1 MKQMLLALLALALIT
16 ACSPQSSSGLITPL
30 PTGDGSVKPSPT
42 LQPLSTRVAGTLA
55 AQRANA
61 TPTLVAATP
70 TPLNNNLPLGS
81 ARALAYATDTSFQP
95 TPRSRVEFSEEP
107 IALKFDEFYSGYN
120 IRTGL
125 QLSDKLV
132 SLDGKEVVIEGYM
145 APPLKAEL
153 DFFVLTRVQLAT
165 CPFCTTAGD
174 WPDDIAMVYMP
185 LGETIPAIIEPI
197 RIVGQIEVGLSQDAE
212 TGMVSLVRL
221 YAKTLEVIR

>member
-1 MKQMLLALLALALIT
+1 MKQTLLALLSLALIT
-16 ACSPQSSSGLITPL
+16 ACAPPSGGGLITPL
-30 PTGDGSVKPSPT
+30 PTSNGSPQPTRT
-42 LQPLSTRVAGTLA
+42 LQPLATRVAGTLA
-55 AQRANA
+55 AQRANS
-61 TPTLVAATP
+61 TTTRLAATP
-70 TPLNNNLPLGS
+70 TPLSNNLPVGS
-81 ARALAYATDTSFQP
+81 ARALAYATDTHFQP
-95 TPRSRVEFSEEP
+95 TPRSRMMFDQEP
-107 IALKFDEFYSGYN
+107 VALKFDEFYSGYN
-120 IRTGL
+120 ILTGL

-153 DFFVLTRVQLAT
+153 DFFVLTRIQLAT
-165 CPFCTTAGD
+165 CPFCTSAGD

-185 LGETIPAIIEPI
+185 PGETIPAIVEPI